1 MRAHPHRHGA
11 SARLAPM
18 AGDEAQ
24 QVLRCSFCNKAQPD
38 VKKLIA
44 GPTVYIC
51 DECVGICNEILGDA
65 GIQAGRGVKAA
76 ERAIVHAE
84 EYLRMGADLSGA
96 GNQRGAA
103 REVRNAAL
111 AILRGLALLDGQD
124 ATGWSETKVVVTA
137 MENDPEIARL
147 LQVEDRAHVL
157 LRVSMDGAVLTDED
171 VKSAAEVAEKLV
183 AMTRE
188 KAAAASGA

>member
-1 MRAHPHRHGA
+1 MV
-11 SARLAPM
+11 SN
-18 AGDEAQ
+18 DAQ
-24 QVLRCSFCNKAQPD
+24 QTLRCSFCNKSQLD

-51 DECVGICNEILGDA
+51 DECVDVCNEILSDD
-65 GIQAGRGVKAA
+65 GIQAGRGAKAA
-76 ERAIVHAE
+76 MRAAAQAD
-84 EYLRMGADLSGA
+84 EYLRMAADLSGA

-111 AILRGLALLDGQD
+111 AALRGLALLQGEG
-124 ATGWSETKVVVTA
+124 ATQWPETKVVVTA

-147 LQVEDRAHVL
+147 LQVEDRSHVL

-171 VKSAAEVAEKLV
+171 VKSAVEVAEKLV

-188 KAAAASGA
+188 KAAAASPA